1 MDAAPTAAEAVDGGS
16 GSSRGGRIKQKA
28 RPREQTN
35 RFTFD
40 DPAPKKRK
48 GIAEGPERMVVKR
61 KKQKKAAADADTNAE
76 GSLGGGDAGTVTAH
90 AIPISDHSKRVL
102 LGQVSLNKHFKKSY
116 AARDPPKTP
125 PVGNWTL
132 GNAFHTVCS
141 SHFLVQ

>member
-1 MDAAPTAAEAVDGGS
+1 
-16 GSSRGGRIKQKA
+16 
-28 RPREQTN
+28 
-35 RFTFD
+35 
-40 DPAPKKRK
+40 
-48 GIAEGPERMVVKR
+48 MVVKR
-61 KKQKKAAADADTNAE
+61 QKQKKAAADADTNAE